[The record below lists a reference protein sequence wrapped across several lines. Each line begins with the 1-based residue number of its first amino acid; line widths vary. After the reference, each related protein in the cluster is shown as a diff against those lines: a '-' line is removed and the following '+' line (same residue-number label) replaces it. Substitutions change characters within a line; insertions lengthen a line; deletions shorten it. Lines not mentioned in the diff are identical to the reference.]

1 MFTKSD
7 LKQTRFYQE
16 VFAEG
21 EAEGKAEG
29 KAEAQKLAIMKMS
42 RMELPLEQIALFLDL
57 SVAEV
62 EATIAATAATIE
74 ATIAQAAQ
82 EQN

>member
-1 MFTKSD
+1 
-7 LKQTRFYQE
+7 LKQTKFYQE

-21 EAEGKAEG
+21 EAEKQKAVILRMF
-29 KAEAQKLAIMKMS
+29 K
-42 RMELPLEQIALFLDL
+42 MELPPAQIAIFLDL
-57 SVAEV
+57 PIAEV
-62 EATIAATAATIE
+62 E